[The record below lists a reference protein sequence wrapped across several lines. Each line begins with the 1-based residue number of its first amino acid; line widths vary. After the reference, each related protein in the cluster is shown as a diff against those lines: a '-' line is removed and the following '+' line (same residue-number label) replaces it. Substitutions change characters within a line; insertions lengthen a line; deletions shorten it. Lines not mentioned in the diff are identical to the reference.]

1 MNNSAVYMTVVP
13 FSAHLIHKS
22 AVAGENRSA
31 VYYRLNSHSGV
42 FLYLAYARWVNV
54 TLMRRD
60 YRFGYRVV

>member
-1 MNNSAVYMTVVP
+1 MNNRAVYVTVVP
-13 FSAHLIHKS
+13 FSAHLIHKP

-42 FLYLAYARWVNV
+42 FLYLAYARGVNV
-54 TLMRRD
+54 PLMRRN